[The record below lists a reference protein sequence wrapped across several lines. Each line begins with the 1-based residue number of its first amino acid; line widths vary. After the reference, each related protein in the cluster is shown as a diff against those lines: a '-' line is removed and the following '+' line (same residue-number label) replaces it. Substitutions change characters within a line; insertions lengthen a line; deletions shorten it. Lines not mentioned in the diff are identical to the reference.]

1 MPPSPDAVSRALR
14 AVIFDVDG
22 VLVDSPHEQAWRE
35 ALAAFADPTGFTTAF
50 YQAHVAG
57 KPRLE
62 GARATLERLGGT
74 GAASDAAAFGRKKQA
89 VIDRLIAEDCFT
101 AFPDAIRLA
110 VALRQTALRTVLASS
125 SKNADA
131 MLARVILADGRT
143 LLSLFDADVS
153 GRDLPRGKPDPAL
166 FRLAAG
172 AVEVPPAA
180 CLVVEDAPAGIRAA
194 KAGGMAGL
202 GIARLGDAALLRAA
216 GADLVLTSL
225 DDLDVSALS
234 DGVLQRRSGPDPHTS
249 SA

>member
-1 MPPSPDAVSRALR
+1 MPASPDAVSGALR

-22 VLVDSPHEQAWRE
+22 VLVDSPHEQAWRD
-35 ALAAFADPTGFTTAF
+35 ALADFADPTGFTTAF

-62 GARATLERLGGT
+62 GARATLERLGAA
-74 GAASDAAAFGRKKQA
+74 GAATDAAAFGRKKQA
-89 VIDRLIAEDCFT
+89 VIDRLIAEDRFT

-110 VALRQTALRTVLASS
+110 VALRETALRTVLASS

-131 MLARVILADGRT
+131 MLARVILPDGRT

-153 GRDLPRGKPDPAL
+153 GRDVPRGKPDPAL

-249 SA
+249 SV